1 MGAGGA
7 GAGGRRWRG
16 RCWDSVQR
24 GAVRPRAQRLANVP
38 RDPPPYRRRRRG
50 PAGGA
55 GWQPACRGARWAAAG
70 QSAAASA
77 AADGGASDDFELDTP
92 LAQWR
97 GRPRHWVAGAA
108 ARGTEGEAV
117 SFRDGAATSEGPQGS
132 RRNSGCYSKRNKKM
146 VTQTHSGLNR
156 CRISVTHQLMKLYTL
171 ISAASI

>member
-1 MGAGGA
+1 MLGVH
-7 GAGGRRWRG
+7 
-16 RCWDSVQR
+16 SVQR
-24 GAVRPRAQRLANVP
+24 GAVRPRAQRLANLP
-38 RDPPPYRRRRRG
+38 GDPPPYRRRRRG